1 VSGRDGRQSVEDI
14 EHKPARHQP
23 NGIAAFSYRFRRV
36 ILFAAFC
43 GVIYVVFSLTKR
55 GDAARL
61 TWQKEQKWHES
72 WYVSFLYSVL
82 LKS

>member
-1 VSGRDGRQSVEDI
+1 MSGRDGRPSVEDI
-14 EHKPARHQP
+14 KHKPARHQP
-23 NGIAAFSYRFRRV
+23 NGIAEFSYRFRKV

-43 GVIYVVFSLTKR
+43 GVIYLVFSLTKR

-72 WYVSFLYSVL
+72 WYVNVSFYI
-82 LKS
+82 